1 MTWLERVTW
10 ASPTLVR
17 GMSVLPVWR
26 PLMDHSVCP
35 MVVLGGRQGEIFL
48 RNRLQSIMTYGG
60 VLCLTM
66 ADQKDAWGA
75 GILIHD

>member
-26 PLMDHSVCP
+26 PLIDHSVCP
-35 MVVLGGRQGEIFL
+35 ADELDGCQGFSGPETEELVLDQGMEGFYDVPCLIKKDRKSVV
-48 RNRLQSIMTYGG
+48 
-60 VLCLTM
+60 
-66 ADQKDAWGA
+66 
-75 GILIHD
+75 